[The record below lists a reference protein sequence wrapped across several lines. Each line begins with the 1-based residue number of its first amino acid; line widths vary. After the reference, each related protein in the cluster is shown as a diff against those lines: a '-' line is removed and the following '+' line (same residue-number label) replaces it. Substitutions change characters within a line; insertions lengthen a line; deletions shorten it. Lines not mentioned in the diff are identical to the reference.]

1 MEKTQVLL
9 RLPDDLHRKARMIA
23 AYNGE
28 SLNAYF
34 VSIVGAAVE
43 RWESEH
49 GRLPAPPA
57 THEESVDEN
66 AGGP

>member
-28 SLNAYF
+28 SLSAYF
-34 VSIVGAAVE
+34 VDIVGAAVE
-43 RWESEH
+43 KWEDEH
-49 GRLPAPPA
+49 GKLPAPPA
-57 THEESVDEN
+57 EDEAK
-66 AGGP
+66 AGP